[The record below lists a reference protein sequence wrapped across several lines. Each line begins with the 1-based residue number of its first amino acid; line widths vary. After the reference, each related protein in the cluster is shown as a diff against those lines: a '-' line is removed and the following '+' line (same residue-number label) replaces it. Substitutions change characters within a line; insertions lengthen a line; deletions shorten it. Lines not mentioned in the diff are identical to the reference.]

1 MVLSLLLEQEK
12 IRYKAWF
19 NEEGERKAI
28 MIIKRGVVID
38 EKEGTTYEARWP
50 YKVVEVKT

>member
-1 MVLSLLLEQEK
+1 MVLSLLLELGR
-12 IRYKAWF
+12 IRCKAWF
-19 NEEGERKAI
+19 NEEEERKAI